1 MAKGFI
7 TLPVGYQRVDAEPL
21 TNDQVFQ
28 SLEEAQ
34 AFANGTSDKGNIA
47 YAGQVI
53 SVLMG
58 GTMKCCVIQSDKSIS
73 VMDSDK
79 SWETWE

>member
-34 AFANGTSDKGNIA
+34 AFANGTSDKGDIA
-47 YAGQVI
+47 YPGQVI
-53 SVLMG
+53 SVLIG
-58 GTMKCCVIQSDKSIS
+58 GIMKCCVIQPDRSIF
-73 VMDSDK
+73 VIDSNL